1 MYSSVLNIK
10 YARFEILVSSLVSI
24 KKVVDIFVNKV
35 YYQESYTLFYILII
49 FLYSSV
55 ITVAVWLN
63 NNFQTLKQILINQA
77 GVRYPEVPKYLKHVY
92 KHKMVKC

>member
-1 MYSSVLNIK
+1 MPDLKYLYRPVYQLKKLLIFLLINFTIK
-10 YARFEILVSSLVSI
+10 SHIHF
-24 KKVVDIFVNKV
+24 
-35 YYQESYTLFYILII
+35 FYILII

-55 ITVAVWLN
+55 ITVAVWLD

-92 KHKMVKC
+92 KHKMVK